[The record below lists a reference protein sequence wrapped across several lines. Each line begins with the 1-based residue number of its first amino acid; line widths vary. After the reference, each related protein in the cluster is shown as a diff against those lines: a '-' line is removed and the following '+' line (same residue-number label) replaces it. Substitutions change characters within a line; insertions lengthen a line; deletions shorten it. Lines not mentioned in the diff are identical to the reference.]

1 MTEEEIDN
9 LKKEKAKL
17 EADMQEYRE
26 RVYLED
32 QVANLKRKKVMQKI
46 KKKLGIFRVWG
57 VIFKFCW
64 GVCWKVI
71 KGIFVYMQKA
81 AQNYQMAMDRQAK
94 ELEKKQG
101 EKKE

>member
-1 MTEEEIDN
+1 MTIQEEIES

-17 EADMQEYRE
+17 EVDMKKYEE
-26 RVYLED
+26 KVFLENEITKLKHNNRV
-32 QVANLKRKKVMQKI
+32 RKI
-46 KKKLGIFRVWG
+46 KKRLGIFRVWG

-64 GVCWKVI
+64 KVI
-71 KGIFVYMQKA
+71 KGIFVSIQNA
-81 AQNYQMAMDRQAK
+81 IWNYQTAMVKQSK